1 MDLAMD
7 SAMNQ
12 VLDSPELLEMILVQV
27 DMRSLL
33 TSAQRVCLHWAS
45 LINSSPSIQ
54 KALFFTAIKECEWG
68 ADENTPNPLLAVAF
82 PSVFPANGRTDRFQF
97 DFSDMAIT
105 KDAST
110 MARFVRKEASW
121 RRMLVQQPPIRTIGH
136 YHITHGMA
144 GDFPETSSVPV
155 SCN

>member
-1 MDLAMD
+1 
-7 SAMNQ
+7 MNQ
-12 VLDSPELLEMILVQV
+12 VLDSPELLEMILVQM

-54 KALFFTAIKECEWG
+54 KALFFTPIKESEWG
-68 ADENTPNPLLAVAF
+68 ADEKTPNPLLAETF
-82 PSVFPANGRTDRFQF
+82 PSIFPARGRTDRFRF

-121 RRMLVQQPPIRTIGH
+121 RRMLVQQPPIRTIGLF
-136 YHITHGMA
+136 HISHGMVGDRA
-144 GDFPETSSVPV
+144 GTSSILV
-155 SCN
+155 SYN